1 MPPSPSPL
9 AQHGVLSDFNVGHGG
24 KGIVARRGKRGE
36 RYYDFRRFI
45 RLIRVRGI
53 FFVWIGRFGGGE
65 GRGGLRDLARGI
77 RPALDLFSDV
87 YCSWI
92 RVFRRVLIGFRAG
105 GSFNELG
112 ITFAKT
118 FFFLLTSPSL

>member
-65 GRGGLRDLARGI
+65 EGDYETLRAGFGLLWI
-77 RPALDLFSDV
+77 
-87 YCSWI
+87 CSPTFI
-92 RVFRRVLIGFRAG
+92 RVR
-105 GSFNELG
+105 GSVCLG
-112 ITFAKT
+112 VF
-118 FFFLLTSPSL
+118 

>member
-1 MPPSPSPL
+1 MTRKCPPLPPPL

-65 GRGGLRDLARGI
+65 GGGDYETL
-77 RPALDLFSDV
+77 
-87 YCSWI
+87 
-92 RVFRRVLIGFRAG
+92 RAG
-105 GSFNELG
+105 FGLLWICSPTFIVRGSVCLG
-112 ITFAKT
+112 VF
-118 FFFLLTSPSL
+118 